1 MLIMF
6 IISIIASV
14 ITDFAVIASYENR
27 AVSSRSVVVKS
38 QCDMLNSQLSMTDYL
53 KNPSDRVI
61 NGQLE
66 MLTNIYGGRI
76 QVIDSDFRVVKD
88 TYNLDNGKYMI
99 SPEVIDCFNGSE
111 ITRYVK
117 ENDYVEMTVRIVD
130 QDSAEKDIIGVMLVS
145 FSTKEIENN
154 AAMLR
159 NQGLFI
165 LGIVVLLILVFGF
178 IMSGFLVRPFRRITS
193 SLDAMTASFL
203 EQPISVYDY
212 SETRQISDAFNR
224 LQVMIRNY
232 DESRSEFVSNV
243 AHELKTPL
251 TSMKV
256 LADSLNM
263 NPEATL
269 DQYKEFMTDISE
281 EIERENNII
290 SDLLSLVVL
299 DKKAADLNIEE
310 TNINELIELVIKR
323 LGAIAKKADVEL
335 SFDSF
340 RTVTA
345 EVDPTKITLV
355 FSNIIENAIKYNRPE
370 GGWVKVSLNADMK
383 YFYVTI
389 ADSGIGIPEESIDHI
404 FERFYR
410 IDKSHSREIGGT
422 GLGLAISKSIIVMH
436 KGAVRVTSKEGRGTT
451 FSIRIPLSVIN

>member
-1 MLIMF
+1 MLIMI

-14 ITDFAVIASYENR
+14 ITVWAVTASYHNR
-27 AVSSRSVVVKS
+27 AIDSRSVVVKG
-38 QCDMLNSQLSMTDYL
+38 QCDILSNQLSMKDYL
-53 KNPSDRVI
+53 RSPYDRVI
-61 NGQLE
+61 TGQLD

-76 QVIDSDFRVVKD
+76 QVIDSDFKVVKD
-88 TYNLDNGKYMI
+88 TYNLDNGRYMV
-99 SPEVIDCFNGSE
+99 SPEVIDCFNGKE
-111 ITRYVK
+111 ITRYVR

-130 QDSAEKDIIGVMLVS
+130 QDTENKDVIGAMLVS
-145 FSTKEIENN
+145 FSTKEIDNN
-154 AAMLR
+154 AAMLNSR
-159 NQGLFI
+159 GLMI
-165 LGIVVLLILVFGF
+165 LGIVVILILIFGF
-178 IMSGFLVRPFRRITS
+178 IMSGILVKPFKTITS
-193 SLDAMTASFL
+193 SLDSMTDSFL
-203 EQPISVYDY
+203 EQPIKVYDY
-212 SETRQISDAFNR
+212 AETRQISDAFNR
-224 LQVMIRNY
+224 LQVMLRNY

-310 TNINELIELVIKR
+310 TNINELLELVIKR
-323 LGAIAKKADVEL
+323 LSAIARKAKVDL
-335 SFDSF
+335 TFDSF
-340 RTVTA
+340 KTVIA
-345 EVDPTKITLV
+345 EVDATKVTLV
-355 FSNIIENAIKYNRPE
+355 FSNIIENAIKYNKPD

-389 ADSGIGIPEESIDHI
+389 ADSGIGIPEEYIDHI

-436 KGAVRVTSKEGRGTT
+436 KGAVRVTSREGRGST
-451 FSIRIPLSVIN
+451 FSIRIPLFVMN